1 MFGMGMGELLL
12 IFVIALL
19 VFGPEKLPQVARSV
33 GKAMRD
39 LKRTTNDIRYSIE
52 REINM
57 SELKE
62 TLDLPAEVSR
72 QMRDVVLPPDEVER
86 RRQRVLKGEPPI
98 PEHDPY
104 ADAAYRDG
112 RKENAVTDEQTE
124 KPAETEPDA

>member
-39 LKRTTNDIRYSIE
+39 LKRTTNDIRSSIE

-86 RRQRVLKGEPPI
+86 RKQRVLRGEPPI

-104 ADAAYRDG
+104 ADAAYRESREDNPSG
-112 RKENAVTDEQTE
+112 DDPKETA
-124 KPAETEPDA
+124 PETEPDA